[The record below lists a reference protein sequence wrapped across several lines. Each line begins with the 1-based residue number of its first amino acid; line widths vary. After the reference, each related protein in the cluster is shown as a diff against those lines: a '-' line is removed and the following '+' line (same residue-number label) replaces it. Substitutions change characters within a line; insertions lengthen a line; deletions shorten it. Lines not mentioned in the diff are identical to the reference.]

1 MLTSD
6 HAGFCLFSNALSSKQ
21 VPKME
26 SLTIGK
32 VFSVKQE
39 PMEDDSLED
48 DEKGEYIIEDGCKFR
63 EAIQ

>member
-1 MLTSD
+1 
-6 HAGFCLFSNALSSKQ
+6 
-21 VPKME
+21 ME

-39 PMEDDSLED
+39 PMEECSD